1 MVSST
6 FVGWMVTLAFILV
19 LVIGFFVGFW
29 RGLKRSSVNLVI
41 SIIGVIIAF
50 FITPLIA
57 NAILGININV
67 DGSQTTLQGAL
78 VEMLKSD
85 PDIKMLMLANENLEV
100 FFSNLP
106 GAIFNAVIFIVVTC
120 LVEFVFY
127 IIFKVLA
134 MTVLKVNKEENRHKF
149 SGGVVGLVKTFIVM
163 ILAFMPLAGLTGVA
177 NNLMVKQD
185 YGIESTIQA
194 EENNSTFIKDKL
206 PQSAS
211 NVIVGLENNLLMK
224 TCGIFG
230 LDNAMFDYYGSYKIE
245 DEKIYIRKE
254 IDNVYKF
261 VDFGYQLSNTENINF
276 IKIRYDKVI
285 DAIEE
290 TTNSTF
296 FKKVLSETLSDLVIN
311 YENYSFLKDLKIVD
325 DFKDVFDNVKVH
337 LEDLSQTGEEY
348 KYFQNDLIK
357 TFSAFKVLGQSG
369 IINEIIDAQISSAE
383 GIASIISKEE
393 NQVALEKAVN
403 DILDINIVRDGIVDF
418 VQMGLDNISS
428 DLEKINA
435 SVTDWTEEDWT
446 NLKTSFIKVVDNFG
460 DLANEIDIFEVLEDA
475 TMLLDEEKNYDISL
489 ITSKL
494 GVMIDEIRSNKLF
507 KTEENKSI
515 IDKFLN
521 DNNLALPTSAV
532 INNQSIAVNLTNYTE
547 YFNFITPSLIKLRDE
562 GVYEIVGDSTLSVKE
577 KISSLADIISQNGK
591 ENLLSE
597 IILPLYQ
604 VEPTK
609 SIIVDQL
616 TSGLQNDLIDFAT
629 LTNYAEWDSDLDY
642 ISDILITL
650 NSLKSGQTSYLSLIL
665 DGDFDGVVDSL
676 SQENVDNVLNPILY
690 AKSTNGIR
698 EMLFTSIGDKI
709 QEVSGINTT
718 LSASGVTL
726 NETSTENQGE
736 EICEVVKKLIIVS
749 NQIGQGATIK
759 TVDKVSLGNLLNT
772 MKNNAYRKEISAKT
786 EDGIFKNAFVNL
798 MTKLK
803 SEYSEEVQFIEN
815 SEELLDELGVDSLA
829 EENYYKINYNLLL
842 NKLAEAENI

>member
-1 MVSST
+1 MISST

-185 YGIESTIQA
+185 YGIESTVQA

-230 LDNAMFDYYGSYKIE
+230 LDNAMFDYYGSYQIE

-475 TMLLDEEKNYDISL
+475 TMLLDEEKNYDISS

-650 NSLKSGQTSYLSLIL
+650 NSLKSGQKSYLSLIL

-718 LSASGVTL
+718 LSVSGVTL

-736 EICEVVKKLIIVS
+736 EICEVVKKLIVVS

-842 NKLAEAENI
+842 NKLAEVENI